1 MPENQ
6 NIEYKSSWRDEYLK
20 WICGFANAQGGK
32 LYIGVSDDGQVC
44 GVLNAKRLM
53 ENIPNKIRE
62 SLGMLVDVN
71 LLSADSK
78 EYIEISVPASSEP
91 VNYKGEYHYRSGS
104 TKQLLQGPA
113 LTHFLLDRTRTKWDA
128 MPVDGVEFKDLD
140 KESFDIFRREA
151 KKSGRMTVQDLAMT
165 NEELLDNLNLTVNG
179 KLTRAA
185 VLLFHRKP
193 ERWFGGAYVKIGFFG
208 DGPDLQYQDAF

>member
-1 MPENQ
+1 
-6 NIEYKSSWRDEYLK
+6 
-20 WICGFANAQGGK
+20 
-32 LYIGVSDDGQVC
+32 
-44 GVLNAKRLM
+44 
-53 ENIPNKIRE
+53 
-62 SLGMLVDVN
+62 MLVDVN
-71 LLSADSK
+71 LLSSNSK

-91 VNYKGEYHYRSGS
+91 VNYRGEYHYRSGT

-113 LTHFLLDRTRTKWDA
+113 LTHFLLDGTRTKWDA
-128 MPVDGVEFKDLD
+128 MPVDGVEFRDLD